1 MVLYTSGTLPKKE
14 SAEKLLDIKFSLNRS
29 FKLGI
34 EYKLY
39 LSTLR

>member
-1 MVLYTSGTLPKKE
+1 MVIYTSGTLPNIE
-14 SAEKLLDIKFSLNRS
+14 AGEKLLDIKFSLNRS
-29 FKLGI
+29 FKLEN